1 MNKSTD
7 ELQSQLNKITNLNKY
22 LQNNRQDLI
31 IPNPLEYIIKLAKD
45 KEISKAEL
53 VRNSQLERSYAYH
66 LLEGSKK
73 LTREKALALAF
84 GARLSQEE
92 TQSFLKYAQLPKL
105 YPRNQRDSVILY
117 CLKKGFSLIDANL
130 ILADLKFEPIV

>member
-31 IPNPLEYIIKLAKD
+31 IPNPLEYLIKLAKD